1 MVTAAA
7 LTCTTPS
14 PAAHLLTSPHTQRMR
29 LLQLVSDLRTIRT
42 LMEFLLQFDAVT
54 YLTYLENL
62 RATESVGAIWLFRD
76 ATHTVFE
83 QVCACRCCA
92 AALP

>member
-1 MVTAAA
+1 MCMHAG
-7 LTCTTPS
+7 
-14 PAAHLLTSPHTQRMR
+14 
-29 LLQLVSDLRTIRT
+29 LQLVNDLRTIRT
-42 LMEFLLQFDAVT
+42 LMEYLLQFDAVT

-83 QVCACRCCA
+83 QVGQLCQERALA
-92 AALP
+92 AGTLQ